1 MKFKWFKK
9 SLCSRHSNRYLVV
22 TLVTS
27 LTFRWV
33 TPTGYWHPDFNVP
46 VSKQMKMHSFT
57 GIQSSSPI
65 PLQHMQSTLHSREG
79 PFHNTRQANILAGRC
94 IVWLGSAWICYT
106 EGVRM
111 ILFLLCHHLSVRF
124 SHSRCSKPR
133 VKTSSLPFDIFKCV
147 ATSPVERCHQGWCH
161 SQPPNP
167 HPMKSLLRSIC
178 MAMTALT

>member
-1 MKFKWFKK
+1 MF
-9 SLCSRHSNRYLVV
+9 
-22 TLVTS
+22 
-27 LTFRWV
+27 
-33 TPTGYWHPDFNVP
+33 PDLP

-65 PLQHMQSTLHSREG
+65 PLQHMQSTLHSCEG

-111 ILFLLCHHLSVRF
+111 ILFLLCRHLSVRF

-133 VKTSSLPFDIFKCV
+133 VKTSSPPFDIFKCV
-147 ATSPVERCHQGWCH
+147 ATSPVERCHQGGCH
-161 SQPPNP
+161 SQP
-167 HPMKSLLRSIC
+167 HPTPTRWSRSWDLFVWQGLHWLNSFKDFIGTP
-178 MAMTALT
+178 AAKERSVDLESEFSFP